1 MSSQNYCLQ
10 KNISLPEIRLSGR
23 PPFNECLIIPL
34 TNEGTIT
41 PEAKE
46 AILPEM
52 EDSAF
57 SLLAPPL
64 LQPLFN
70 LGLPRKRLCFCW
82 LRLTKDEHD
91 WNPDSWPKE
100 DGLPLLEVARVWPP
114 SEEDLA
120 KWLGVK
126 WPGSLCITEALRGC
140 KTPPTELA
148 SSEI

>member
-1 MSSQNYCLQ
+1 MSSKNYCLHT
-10 KNISLPEIRLSGR
+10 KKYISLPEIRLSGR

-70 LGLPRKRLCFCW
+70 LGLPRKRLCFC
-82 LRLTKDEHD
+82 
-91 WNPDSWPKE
+91 
-100 DGLPLLEVARVWPP
+100 
-114 SEEDLA
+114 
-120 KWLGVK
+120 
-126 WPGSLCITEALRGC
+126 
-140 KTPPTELA
+140 
-148 SSEI
+148 